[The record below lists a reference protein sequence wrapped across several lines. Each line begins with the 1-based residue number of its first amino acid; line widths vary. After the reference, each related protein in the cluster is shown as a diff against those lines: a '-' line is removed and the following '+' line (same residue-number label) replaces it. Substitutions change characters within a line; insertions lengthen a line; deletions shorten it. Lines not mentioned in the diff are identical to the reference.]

1 MLDNKIKL
9 SNFHFKLI
17 FPKSLLQ
24 FFRARPP
31 FFLKVS
37 FEYRFFFYF
46 YVNYKSKQRDK
57 VNYKTNFSFKKF
69 SSNFAKYSNFF
80 KKKNIALK
88 RKKMLPFLE
97 KNLVFH
103 LESLNKKNKISQ
115 KYLKNIF
122 SINFSRFFIFQNIS
136 RWKEFSYKKKIFLL
150 VDLIHTNCFLRKID
164 KF

>member
-1 MLDNKIKL
+1 MLDKKIKL
-9 SNFHFKLI
+9 SNYQFKLI

-31 FFLKVS
+31 FFLNVS
-37 FEYRFFFYF
+37 VEYQYFFYF
-46 YVNYKSKQRDK
+46 YVNNKSKQRDK

-80 KKKNIALK
+80 KKENIALK

-97 KNLVFH
+97 KNIIFH
-103 LESLNKKNKISQ
+103 VGSLNKKNKISL

-122 SINFSRFFIFQNIS
+122 SINFSRFFTFQKIS

-150 VDLIHTNCFLRKID
+150 VDLIHTDCFLKKID